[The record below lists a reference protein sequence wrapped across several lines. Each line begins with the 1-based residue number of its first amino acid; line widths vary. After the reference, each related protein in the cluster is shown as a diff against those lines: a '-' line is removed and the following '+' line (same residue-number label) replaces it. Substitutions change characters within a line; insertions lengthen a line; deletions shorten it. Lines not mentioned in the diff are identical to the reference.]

1 MRSLKSI
8 CLAALAG
15 CVMALGLAHEG
26 VAQTPVKIRLAWVVP
41 VANWASLIPERP
53 DLLQH
58 QGKSYVLEPV
68 RFQGT
73 PPMISAMAI
82 NELEIGDLAY
92 SSFSLAVENAHLSD
106 LRIIADEF
114 QDGVPGY
121 YTDEFFV
128 AKDSPIKTVE
138 DLKGKVLA
146 TNAVGSAVDIAMRA
160 MLRKHNLQGKRD
172 VTIIE
177 GAFPN
182 MPAMLKDHKIE
193 LFPGVLPF
201 SVNPA
206 IRDETRTLFTQKE
219 AVGTTQMIVWAA
231 RTGFLQKNRAAMV
244 DFMEDALRVERW
256 FLAPANHKEAVAI
269 AARVSKLPETVFDS
283 WLFTDK
289 DYYRDANGKPNLDA
303 FQANVELQKELGFI
317 KSSFDAK
324 KFADLSIADEAA
336 KRLK

>member
-1 MRSLKSI
+1 MRSWKVL
-8 CLAALAG
+8 LAATVA
-15 CVMALGLAHEG
+15 CGLAVAAPQHESA
-26 VAQTPVKIRLAWVVP
+26 AQTPVKIRLAWVVP
-41 VANWASLIPERP
+41 VANWASILPEKA

-82 NELEIGDLAY
+82 NDLEIGNLAY
-92 SSFSLAVENAHLSD
+92 SSFSLAVENANLSD

-121 YTDEFFV
+121 YSDEFFV

-160 MLRKHNLQGKRD
+160 MLRKHKMQDKRD

-182 MPAMLKDHKIE
+182 MPAMLSDHKVD

-201 SVNPA
+201 SANPK
-206 IRDETRTLFTQKE
+206 IREVTRTLFTQE
-219 AVGTTQMIVWAA
+219 QAVGTTQMIVWAA
-231 RTGFLQKNRAAMV
+231 RAGFIQKNRAALV
-244 DFMEDALRVERW
+244 DFMEDMLRAERW
-256 FLAPANHKEAVAI
+256 FLSPANHKEAVAI
-269 AARVSKLPETVFDS
+269 AAKVSKLPEGVFDS
-283 WLFTDK
+283 WLFTHK
-289 DYYRDANGKPNLDA
+289 DYYRDPNGKPNLA
-303 FQANVELQKELGFI
+303 ALQANVDLQKQLDLL
-317 KSSFDAK
+317 KTSFDVK
-324 KFADLSIADEAA
+324 KYADLSIVEDAA

>member
-8 CLAALAG
+8 
-15 CVMALGLAHEG
+15 G
-26 VAQTPVKIRLAWVVP
+26 VAVVAGAIAAFAAVGPSAAQSPVKIRLAWVVP
-41 VANWASLIPERP
+41 VANWASLIPEKP
-53 DLLQH
+53 DLLHH

-82 NELEIGDLAY
+82 NELEIGNLAY

-121 YTDEFFV
+121 YTDEFLV

-138 DLKGKVLA
+138 DLKGKVLG
-146 TNAVGSAVDIAMRA
+146 TNAAGSAVDIAMRA
-160 MLRKHNLQGKRD
+160 MLRKHHLEDKRD

-182 MPAMLKDHKIE
+182 MPAMLRDHKID

-201 SVNPA
+201 SANPA
-206 IRDETRTLFTQKE
+206 IRAETRTLFTQKD

-231 RTGFLQKNRAAMV
+231 REGFIKKNRAAMV
-244 DFMEDALRVERW
+244 DFMEDMLRVERW
-256 FLAPANHKEAVAI
+256 FLDPANHQAAVAI
-269 AARVSKLPETVFDS
+269 ATKVSKLPDNVFQS
-283 WLFTDK
+283 WLFTHQ
-289 DYYRDANGKPNLDA
+289 DYYRDPNGKPNLQA
-303 FQANVELQKELGFI
+303 FQTNVELQKQLGFL
-317 KSSFDAK
+317 KTSFDVK
-324 KFADLSIADEAA
+324 KYADLSIVEEAA